1 MTQSYFAEDAAHSRM
16 IDPWEYAPTPGNF
29 GSTPATLYS
38 PSPAPYRATEQPLS
52 DQLDFLP
59 SAEWEEGGEYDEEP
73 PKYVCYTIEWKVILN
88 RKAVGR
94 VTEENL
100 VVAPSEYWDETL
112 KAVGGMLQMKKKR
125 HQRVRSE
132 GTDITIK
139 SNDRSQ
145 RKIEKFYDS
154 TNIDWKPVE
163 KQLRKWSNLLRI
175 GKKLTIVIAFN
186 YRSEDDDQ
194 STSASRRVDKRP
206 RVSATSRMAAEREA
220 HIATE
225 EERTGRTA
233 TWSLVYDRM
242 RCNVRSCP
250 LRSDWCW
257 EDPTDKKHY
266 KLRTPHLERLIEHVD
281 DGGNLDC
288 HDDVP
293 SDIRRDLVL
302 ESQIGRKSKK
312 TDTTSTGPPY
322 PPTIINVLPAQ
333 AATAST
339 LTSFLPKHT
348 PNEPLVIP
356 GSREAAVR
364 DYCGWLES
372 RATDEEYKADFRKVC
387 QVTLENHLDLELI
400 LEEPDAGFFVQQGV
414 RIGTARRFL
423 RDINEWATVIK
434 SSMILEQDAREILDH
449 CEQFS

>member
-1 MTQSYFAEDAAHSRM
+1 MTQSHFAEDVTQSQM

-29 GSTPATLYS
+29 GSTPASLYS
-38 PSPAPYRATEQPLS
+38 LSPAPYRATEQPQS
-52 DQLDFLP
+52 DQLNFLP
-59 SAEWEEGGEYDEEP
+59 FAEWEKGGEYDEEP
-73 PKYVCYTIEWKVILN
+73 PKYVCYTIEWKVLLN

-100 VVAPSEYWDETL
+100 VVAPSKYWEETL
-112 KAVGGMLQMKKKR
+112 KADVEDMLQMKKKH

-132 GTDITIK
+132 GTDITMK

-145 RKIEKFYDS
+145 RKIEKFCNS

-186 YRSEDDDQ
+186 YRSEDEDQ
-194 STSASRRVDKRP
+194 YMPASRKVDKRG
-206 RVSATSRMAAEREA
+206 RVSATSRMVAEREA
-220 HIATE
+220 HIAAQ

-233 TWSLVYDRM
+233 TWSVVYDRM
-242 RCNVRSCP
+242 RCHVRACP

-257 EDPTDKKHY
+257 EDPTNKKHY
-266 KLRTPHLERLIEHVD
+266 KLRAPHLERLIDHVD
-281 DGGNLDC
+281 GGGSLDC

-302 ESQIGRKSKK
+302 ESQIGRKSKN
-312 TDTTSTGPPY
+312 TDTTSTGPLY

-333 AATAST
+333 TASAST
-339 LTSFLPKHT
+339 LTSFLPKHIS
-348 PNEPLVIP
+348 NEPLVIP

-364 DYCGWLES
+364 DYCKWLES

-400 LEEPDAGFFVQQGV
+400 LEDPDAAFFVQRGI

-423 RDINEWATVIK
+423 RDINEWATTIK
-434 SSMILEQDAREILDH
+434 NNLLLDQGTREILDDSV
-449 CEQFS
+449 QV